1 MGAVFNA
8 LAPVFLLILIGYAI
22 RRFQWIDNAFW
33 PPAERITYYV
43 FFPALLI
50 ASGAHA
56 DLSGDQVW
64 LMASALFGATA
75 ATATVALVLKP
86 LLGLKPAA
94 FTSFFQGT
102 IRPNTYVGVVA
113 AFLFWGDEGLALLS
127 IGILAVVPL
136 VNLLSVTALVI
147 WGDGHEGARTPMRA
161 VKEVAR
167 NPLVIA
173 CLIGFGLNG
182 LDIGLPP
189 VIAPVLEIL
198 GRAALPIALM
208 AVGAGLDF
216 PDLLAN
222 RRVATVSS
230 TLKLL
235 LLPALAWGLA
245 DWLGVEGVAFQVTIL
260 YATMPVSASSYVLAR
275 EMGGDAPLVA
285 GIITASTLA
294 AMVTMPLW
302 ILFTG

>member
-1 MGAVFNA
+1 MIAVFNA
-8 LAPVFLLILIGYAI
+8 LAPVFLLILIGYGI
-22 RRFQWIDNAFW
+22 RRFGWIDNAFW

-50 ASGAHA
+50 ASGARA

-64 LMASALFGATA
+64 PMAGALFCATLF
-75 ATATVALVLKP
+75 TALIALLLKP
-86 LLGLKPAA
+86 TLGLKPAQ

-113 AFLFWGDEGLALLS
+113 AFLLWGDDGLALIS

-136 VNLLSVTALVI
+136 VNLLCVTVLVV
-147 WGDGHEGARTPMRA
+147 WGDGHEGARTPMKA
-161 VKEVAR
+161 VREVAR
-167 NPLVIA
+167 NPLVLA
-173 CLIGFGLNG
+173 CLVGFGLNA
-182 LDIGLPP
+182 LDISLPS
-189 VIAPVLEIL
+189 VIVPLLDIL

-222 RRVATVSS
+222 RWVASKAS
-230 TLKLL
+230 ALKLIA
-235 LLPALAWGLA
+235 LPAMAWALA
-245 DWLGVEGVAFQVTIL
+245 DAFGVEGQAFQVSVL
-260 YATMPVSASSYVLAR
+260 YATMPVSASSFILAR
-275 EMGGDAPLVA
+275 EMGGDAPMVA

-294 AMVTMPLW
+294 AMGTMAVW
-302 ILFTG
+302 IIFSS